1 MVEDWHQCCSG
12 DDIPEN
18 IELCSNISRLDDTI
32 KCLGEMFKSALLEN
46 KCFEFLIR
54 WIRLSAIDY
63 AEWIN
68 YENSFPLKQARNVR
82 QMLDAVKCLIKF
94 TAFSIS
100 MEGLEEAVKTD
111 GNQRFF
117 KVLRMFYSAVSKQE
131 KTIAST
137 HVNIDPENGRVLV
150 RNKVLSFGL
159 LANMKQE
166 LHNTFSQ
173 CVSML
178 GRYVTYGSIAMVY
191 NNTMGNPMVQIR
203 DENVIDN
210 RHASLFQS
218 LPPGLFNG
226 YHMNWVREEDAVN
239 PDVALTMLDIINR
252 MTKVLM
258 VCVWLSPGLPLRFPE
273 LNITTF
279 AGEGRNL
286 YIDVVDR
293 VFFIKNRKFENRLLF
308 LDKIVSADL
317 LWFVHILRP
326 FVGS

>member
-32 KCLGEMFKSALLEN
+32 KFLGEMFKSALLEN

-68 YENSFPLKQARNVR
+68 YEHSFPLKQARNVR

-150 RNKVLSFGL
+150 RNKVLSFGQYETRV
-159 LANMKQE
+159 AQYV
-166 LHNTFSQ
+166 Q
-173 CVSML
+173 SMCQYA
-178 GRYVTYGSIAMVY
+178 GQVCYV
-191 NNTMGNPMVQIR
+191 R
-203 DENVIDN
+203 
-210 RHASLFQS
+210 
-218 LPPGLFNG
+218 
-226 YHMNWVREEDAVN
+226 
-239 PDVALTMLDIINR
+239 
-252 MTKVLM
+252 
-258 VCVWLSPGLPLRFPE
+258 
-273 LNITTF
+273 
-279 AGEGRNL
+279 
-286 YIDVVDR
+286 
-293 VFFIKNRKFENRLLF
+293 
-308 LDKIVSADL
+308 
-317 LWFVHILRP
+317 
-326 FVGS
+326 